1 MARSKQFDE
10 RQALVSAML
19 VFWEKGYEGTSI
31 SDLEQ
36 AMGLKRTS
44 IYNTFGNKSAIFE
57 RVMSCYKE
65 SVMSA
70 RFAELDAAPNIREGV
85 RRLLNGALDIHFE
98 EDNPGGCLVVLSLME
113 SSQHDEQSRAS
124 MQQTLQELKTALQSR
139 LNKAK
144 KSGELSRHLDA
155 GSTATTIATTMVGM
169 MVMGK
174 ANFSRASLK
183 KTVNQVV
190 SLLDPA
196 QCFGL
201 KAPRSPHKNKPLLH
215 DRTVG

>member
-1 MARSKQFDE
+1 MARTKQFDE

-31 SDLEQ
+31 NDLEQ

-44 IYNTFGNKSAIFE
+44 IYNAFGNKSAIFE

-70 RFAELDAAPNIREGV
+70 LFSDLDAAPNIREGV
-85 RRLLNGALDIHFE
+85 RRMLNGALDIHFD

-113 SSQHDEQSRAS
+113 SGQHDAQSQAS
-124 MQQTLQELKTALQSR
+124 MQQTIQELKTALQKR

-144 KSGELSRHLDA
+144 KNGELSKHLDA
-155 GSTATTIATTMVGM
+155 GSTATTIATTMAGM

-190 SLLDPA
+190 SLLD
-196 QCFGL
+196 
-201 KAPRSPHKNKPLLH
+201 
-215 DRTVG
+215 

>member
-31 SDLEQ
+31 NDLEQ

-44 IYNTFGNKSAIFE
+44 IYNAFGNKSAIFG

-70 RFAELDAAPNIREGV
+70 LFAELDAAPGIKEGI
-85 RRLLNGALDIHFE
+85 RRLLNGALDIHFDDE
-98 EDNPGGCLVVLSLME
+98 NPGGCLVVLSLME
-113 SSQHDEQSRAS
+113 SGQHDEQSLAS
-124 MQQTLQELKTALQSR
+124 MQQTIQDLKTALQAR

-144 KSGELSRHLDA
+144 KSGELSKDLDA

-174 ANFSRASLK
+174 ANFTRASLK
-183 KTVNQVV
+183 KTVNQIV
-190 SLLDPA
+190 SLLDQGRCA
-196 QCFGL
+196 
-201 KAPRSPHKNKPLLH
+201 KR
-215 DRTVG
+215 

>member
-1 MARSKQFDE
+1 MSRSKQFDE
-10 RQALVSAML
+10 RQTLVSAML

-44 IYNTFGNKSAIFE
+44 IYNAFGNKRALFE

-70 RFAELDAAPNIREGV
+70 LFTEMDAASSIREGV
-85 RRLLNGALDIHFE
+85 RRLLNGALDIHFDE
-98 EDNPGGCLVVLSLME
+98 ENPGGCLVVLSLME
-113 SSQHDEQSRAS
+113 SGQHDEQSLGS
-124 MQQTLQELKTALQSR
+124 MQQTIHELKNALRAR

-155 GSTATTIATTMVGM
+155 GCTATTIATTMAGM

-174 ANFSRASLK
+174 ANFTRASLK

-190 SLLDPA
+190 SLLDQGGSA
-196 QCFGL
+196 S
-201 KAPRSPHKNKPLLH
+201 R
-215 DRTVG
+215 

>member
-31 SDLEQ
+31 NDLEQ

-44 IYNTFGNKSAIFE
+44 IYNAFGNKSAIFE

-70 RFAELDAAPNIREGV
+70 LFTAMDAAPGIKEGV
-85 RRLLNGALDIHFE
+85 RRLLNGALDIHFDE
-98 EDNPGGCLVVLSLME
+98 ENPGGCLVVLSLME
-113 SSQHDEQSRAS
+113 SSQHDEQSLAS
-124 MQQTLQELKTALQSR
+124 MQQTIQDLKTALQAR

-144 KSGELSRHLDA
+144 KSGELSKGLDA
-155 GSTATTIATTMVGM
+155 GSTATTIATTMAGM

-174 ANFSRASLK
+174 ANFTRASLK

-190 SLLDPA
+190 SLLDQGRCA
-196 QCFGL
+196 E
-201 KAPRSPHKNKPLLH
+201 R
-215 DRTVG
+215 